1 MTVSDLIET
10 LRCLDQNATVVVQNR
25 NGNET
30 DDVQVYT
37 AIDGKYANRSTPR
50 IVCICEEDR
59 LTPPA

>member
-10 LRCLDQNATVVVQNR
+10 LRCLDQNATVVVKNR
-25 NGNET
+25 TDTET

-37 AIDGKYANRSTPR
+37 AIDGKYANRPTQR

-59 LTPPA
+59 LTPSA